1 MEGFENRGG
10 EIRRTWYING
20 TYQDSVQDHKGG
32 PPVRDTGKFVEV
44 CFKPRYSEGQNGDWR
59 PRLPRPGNDAWR
71 RKQLQRRWRIR
82 RLGDQSHRAQATRR
96 MKTGDGTLSARSKGR
111 STAGRQEGRPAL
123 TMKMNIIR
131 NTGFNPSTFT

>member
-59 PRLPRPGNDAWR
+59 PRLPRPGNDACEGSNSKAMADSKPWGSITPGPSHPAHENR
-71 RKQLQRRWRIR
+71 RRNLVGEIERQINRWKTRGPS
-82 RLGDQSHRAQATRR
+82 RLNYENEYNS
-96 MKTGDGTLSARSKGR
+96 
-111 STAGRQEGRPAL
+111 EYWV
-123 TMKMNIIR
+123 
-131 NTGFNPSTFT
+131 